1 MQKTEN
7 KKRFQEI
14 DLFRGIAVVGMICYH
29 AIFALNFL
37 DIIHTNIFANLW
49 LPYTRFVQFT
59 FLGLV
64 GVSMAISK
72 KTYADQI
79 KRALKIFLGALAVTV
94 FTYIVARDYFVMF
107 GILHLITVSIFI
119 VAALKNKKHM
129 GLIFGL
135 AAISIWLFIKDIQSS
150 NILLF
155 IIGFKNTTIAALDYF
170 PIFPWIAVPC
180 FGLEIGHYLY
190 RDNAPII
197 DSKCPKILN
206 PVLFLGR
213 HSLAIYLIHVPLIL
227 SLIFIFQFFLR
238 V

>member
-1 MQKTEN
+1 M
-7 KKRFQEI
+7 KRFQEI
-14 DLFRGIAVVGMICYH
+14 DLFRGIAVVGMIIYH
-29 AIFALNFL
+29 ALFALNFL
-37 DIIHTNIFANLW
+37 NILYTNILSDIW
-49 LPYTRFVQFT
+49 LPYARFVQFT

-72 KTYADQI
+72 KNYTEQV
-79 KRALKIFLGALAVTV
+79 KRALKILAGALLVTV
-94 FTYIVARDYFVMF
+94 FTYIAARDYFVMF
-107 GILHLITVSIFI
+107 GILHFITVSILI
-119 VAALKNKKHM
+119 VAAIKNKKHM

-135 AAISIWLFIKDIQSS
+135 AAISIWLFIKDIEAT

-197 DSKCPKILN
+197 DTKCPKFLS

-213 HSLAIYLIHVPLIL
+213 HSFLIYLIHVPIIL
-227 SLIFIFQFFLR
+227 LLIFIFQTFLR
-238 V
+238 VLQ